1 MKKLIYLSCFL
12 AVVAAL
18 SALLLTVVND
28 QTKGIIQEAAN
39 ERQRQ
44 NLGQMFPGNVN
55 FEEVTIIGKPV
66 TIREI
71 VAVKENGATKAYAFT
86 IETNGYGGAFR
97 FIVGVNV
104 DGTYTG
110 FSVLNHSETPGFG
123 AGMTEPKF
131 KDQFPGTSIEGE
143 IDGITG
149 ATRTTNA
156 IFLGLDEVVS
166 YFETNLK

>member
-12 AVVAAL
+12 AVVGAL
-18 SALLLTVVND
+18 SALLLTVVNN
-28 QTKGIIQEAAN
+28 QTKGIIQESAN

-44 NLGQMFPGNVN
+44 NLGQMFPGNVD
-55 FEEVTIIGKPV
+55 FEPV
-66 TIREI
+66 ALVGNPTTIREI
-71 VAVKENGATKAYAFT
+71 VAVNENGATKAYAFT

-97 FIVGVNV
+97 FIVGVNI

-123 AGMTEPKF
+123 AAMTEPKF
-131 KDQFPGTSIEGE
+131 TEQFPGTSIEAG
-143 IDGITG
+143 IDGVSG

-156 IFLGLDEVVS
+156 IFLGLDEVVA
-166 YFETNLK
+166 YFEANLK